1 MSVQLVLYPQSHEG
15 QYNTV
20 SVGNTTEVVV
30 DGVDFLTLNAS
41 DSAENTSAS
50 YSFIVSFQPP
60 SIPNTWY
67 RFRKITAP
75 AVTPYPVMSA
85 GKTTFGVGTNGGL
98 LGSSSCLMYQLMTD
112 LVPGQEYTITAEIES
127 MDGGNSRLQILS
139 HQLNLVNGIFDYDLD
154 VVVPTTVTGTFTADN
169 TEETLF
175 VRYYSSAGNT
185 TDTLVLSSLS
195 ITETGVTQTF
205 ATNLLD
211 NGQVIVD
218 LYEDEDIP
226 LTLSVD
232 DFKNVAEKVQSYSKA
247 FNLPATKRNNLIF
260 DNVFSVTR
268 SASGVV
274 FNPYRKTQCCLK
286 QDGFTL
292 FEGYLRMLDITTKE
306 GETSYNVNMFSEAVA
321 LADVLKDKKFYNL
334 DLSELESNYNYT
346 QIRNSWQGAIQ
357 LTNPLPSGSFAG
369 SAGATTTDVL
379 RYPFCDWSHSYTET
393 SDGYPKLENLE
404 SSFRPFINIKYLIDN
419 IFADTD
425 FSYTSDFFETADFKN
440 LFMDFNW
447 GESPAPKVFDNLG
460 YLSVTSDIP
469 VPHTNFDKIAF
480 PVHPDYLM
488 NSNFGYDDSTG
499 VFTATTDNQTYYVN
513 TDNMEFDRTGIGAD
527 ATLEGGWIHE
537 TVAGT
542 LIPYDTII
550 PPTLGFGDEWL
561 YDHNFTVVLQAGDKL
576 YFQCRNTGAD
586 DNLEIEDN
594 NTGSGAPQVQ
604 INVSTS
610 AANTTNE
617 SLLQTLRGE
626 IGQWEFLKG
635 IMTMFNLISI
645 PDKSNPNNILIE
657 PYNDVFVNITNG
669 TTLAARSIKHDW
681 TEKIDVSEI
690 KLTPLTELNKTTIF
704 KFVEDEDDY
713 PFSVYKNSV
722 PSNVTGQQ
730 GHLYGSLVWQT
741 GAQHNVLEGTDE
753 IVAEPF
759 AATLIKPLME
769 QFTDFVVPS
778 MYALN
783 SDGVSEPFDNKPRI
797 LYKNGVRS
805 AALGNFTSCTY
816 FVPDQNGA
824 SGDATEDEYLLFSH
838 LTDIQ
843 TVQGTTTDFNFGA
856 CQLMPGIGSAV
867 TDNLFSEYWLP
878 YYSELYSLDTRV
890 MTLKVNLSAGD
901 VSNFNLY
908 DTVFIKNREY
918 RVNKIEYKPHD
929 LSTVEFILIP

>member
-1 MSVQLVLYPQSHEG
+1 MSVQLVLYPQNHEG
-15 QYNTV
+15 QYNSISQGV
-20 SVGNTTEVVV
+20 TTDFIV
-30 DGVDFLTLNAS
+30 DGINFSTVNSSSTYEAVSPTFNNMILNAP
-41 DSAENTSAS
+41 TT
-50 YSFIVSFQPP
+50 V
-60 SIPNTWY
+60 PNTWY
-67 RFRKITAP
+67 RARTIQAP
-75 AVTPYPVMSA
+75 TVTPYATMS
-85 GKTTFGVGTNGGL
+85 GNKITFGAGSNAVGDPSNSYL
-98 LGSSSCLMYQLMTD
+98 YQRMTD
-112 LVPGQEYTITAEIES
+112 LIIGQEYTITAEIES
-127 MDGGNSRLQILS
+127 MDFGGAFSVIVYMGAVS
-139 HQLNLVNGIFDYDLD
+139 TGIFAYTSAISS
-154 VVVPTTVTGTFTADN
+154 TTTLTGTFIAQLST
-169 TEETLF
+169 TLDIYVF
-175 VRYYSSAGNT
+175 YSNSSGST
-185 TDTLVLSSLS
+185 TDTCVLNN
-195 ITETGVTQTF
+195 IYVTETGVTPTY
-205 ATNLLD
+205 ATNLLS

-260 DNVFSVTR
+260 DNVFSITR
-268 SASGVV
+268 SADGVV
-274 FNPYRKTQCCLK
+274 FNPYRKTQCILK

-292 FEGYLRMLDITTKE
+292 FEGYLRMIDITTKD

-321 LADVLKDKKFYNL
+321 LADVLKDKKFYDL
-334 DLSELESNYNYT
+334 DLSELESDYNYT
-346 QIRNSWQGAIQ
+346 QIRNSWQGVIQ
-357 LTNPLPSGSFAG
+357 LTNPLPAGSFAG
-369 SAGATTTDVL
+369 NAGDTTTDVL

-393 SDGYPKLENLE
+393 SDGFPKLENLE

-419 IFADTD
+419 IFAPTD

-447 GESPAPKVFDNLG
+447 GEAPAPKVFDNLG

-469 VPHTNFDKIAF
+469 VPHTTFDKIAF
-480 PVHPDYLM
+480 PIHPDYPM
-488 NSNFGYDDSTG
+488 PASFGYDDSTG

-513 TDNMEFDRTGIGAD
+513 TDNMEFDRTGLGAD

-537 TVAGT
+537 TVAGA
-542 LIPYDTII
+542 LIPYDTIV
-550 PPTLGFGDEWL
+550 PPTLGIGEEWV
-561 YDHNFTVVLQAGDKL
+561 YDHNFTVVLQTGDKL

-645 PDKSNPNNILIE
+645 PDKENPNNIIIE
-657 PYNDVFVNITNG
+657 PYNDVFINNTNG

-704 KFVEDEDDY
+704 KFVEDDDDY

-722 PSNVTGQQ
+722 PSIITGEE
-730 GHLYGSLVWQT
+730 GHLYGSAVWQT
-741 GAQHNVLEGTDE
+741 GIQHNVLSGTDE

-759 AATLIKPLME
+759 AATVIKPLME

-778 MYALN
+778 MYSLN
-783 SDGVSEPFDNKPRI
+783 SDGVSEPFDNSPRI

-805 AALGNFTSCTY
+805 AVDGNFTSCTY
-816 FVPDQNGA
+816 FVPDQNGSA
-824 SGDATEDEYLLFSH
+824 GDAFEDEYLLFSH

-843 TVQGTTTDFNFGA
+843 TVQGTTKDFHFGA

-867 TDNLFSEYWLP
+867 TDNLFSEYWQP
-878 YYSELYSLDTRV
+878 YYAELYSLDTRV

-901 VSNFNLY
+901 IGNFNMY
-908 DTVFIKNREY
+908 DTVFIKDREY
-918 RVNKIEYKPHD
+918 RVNRIDYKPHD